1 MPRCWRPQTKPHKF
15 CPGCGHGLV
24 LKALGEAI
32 DELELQDRAIF
43 GCDIGCSL
51 LAWDFFNL
59 DTVQTHH
66 GRTIPVL
73 VGMKH
78 ARPDLIVV
86 AYMGDGG
93 GYAIGAQHLVNA
105 AARNEKISVIVANNT
120 TYAMTGGQMA
130 PTTLPDQKTETTPFG
145 RDQEAT
151 GIPLDGPALVAGMAR
166 EGTYAARGTVANIQ
180 QLKRFIKRA
189 LENQIQGR
197 GLAFVEALSACPT
210 NWRTNARE
218 TWRFLEEDMRRF
230 YRVGEYSGTRTHHQ
244 EPAGLPPKAAEA
256 GEAAQARGEMAAA
269 AAEEPV
275 PCPGVPAH
283 PVGAHPT
290 KTHPTGAQPGG
301 AHPARATPAG
311 VDRSQAYRRP
321 SRPPSSPVPV
331 HGQVDQ
337 RESRDSD
344 GFRLLKVAMAGEGGQ
359 GVQAAAEI
367 LAEAAFLD
375 GREALYIP
383 NFGVEQRGGVS
394 VAFVQIA
401 PSGHPIPAPKFRTG
415 DVVVALSDRA
425 IRRAADYVGS
435 ETTFVYDSS
444 IQGAEDDLPGQAA
457 RTIGI
462 PALRTAAQSL
472 HPRVFN
478 ILILGAILGLTR
490 ALDLEAVK
498 AALEN
503 RLGYKFAKEP
513 SLRDLNY
520 RALETGL
527 KMVH

>member
-1 MPRCWRPQTKPHKF
+1 MAELHPAMPRCWRPETKPHKF

-32 DELELQDRAIF
+32 DELNLQGRAIF

-73 VGMKH
+73 AGMKH
-78 ARPDLIVV
+78 ARPELIVV

-105 AARNEKISVIVANNT
+105 CARNEKITVIVVNNT

-130 PTTLPDQKTETTPFG
+130 PTTLPEQKTETTPFG
-145 RDQEAT
+145 RDQETT
-151 GIPLDGPALVAGMAR
+151 GWPLDGPALVAGMAR
-166 EGTYAARGTVANIQ
+166 EGTYSARGTVANIQ

-189 LENQIQGR
+189 LENQIEGR
-197 GLAFVEALSACPT
+197 GFAFVEALSACPT

-218 TWRFLEEDMRRF
+218 TWHFLEHDMRRF
-230 YRVGEYSGTRTHHQ
+230 YRVGEYSG
-244 EPAGLPPKAAEA
+244 AGSEHRGQAGMLLEA
-256 GEAAQARGEMAAA
+256 PGRGETQARGEMAASRD
-269 AAEEPV
+269 ELS
-275 PCPGVPAH
+275 PCPGAPAH
-283 PVGAHPT
+283 PMAPH
-290 KTHPTGAQPGG
+290 AGG
-301 AHPARATPAG
+301 AHPQPPQSRTA
-311 VDRSQAYRRP
+311 SP
-321 SRPPSSPVPV
+321 SGHSHP
-331 HGQVDQ
+331 
-337 RESRDSD
+337 
-344 GFRLLKVAMAGEGGQ
+344 LKIAMAGEGGQ

-367 LAEAAFLD
+367 LAEAAFLS

-425 IRRAADYVGS
+425 IRRAADYAGPQ
-435 ETTFVYDSS
+435 TTFIYDSS
-444 IQGAEDDLPGQAA
+444 IEGAEADLPKNAA
-457 RTIGI
+457 RTMGI
-462 PALRTAAQSL
+462 PALATAAQTL

-478 ILILGAILGLTR
+478 ILILGAILGLTKV
-490 ALDLEAVK
+490 LDLEAVK

-513 SLRDLNY
+513 SLRNLNY
-520 RALETGL
+520 RALEAGL
-527 KMVH
+527 NMVR